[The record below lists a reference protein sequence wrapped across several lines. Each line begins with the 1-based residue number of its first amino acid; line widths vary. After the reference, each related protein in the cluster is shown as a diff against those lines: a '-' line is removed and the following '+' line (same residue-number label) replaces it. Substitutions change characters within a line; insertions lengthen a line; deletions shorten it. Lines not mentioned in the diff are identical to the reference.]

1 MAGIT
6 FMTAILAVLSTPQ
19 RRRGRRS
26 DGGGSGHKAI
36 EGSGHGRD
44 GRQDSGAAVSRTHLS
59 FEGSGPYCW
68 AACLTRENA
77 MSTIAIETVHEGD
90 DVAEAG
96 FRALDRPAPTGAGAP
111 PADDAV
117 RLLARRDGAPVARLS
132 HRVVEGLV
140 DAPGPTGVIGHYEA
154 EDAEA
159 GVDLLRVA
167 GRALAGAGVVRIL
180 GPMDG
185 TTWDRYRLVLADPDT
200 VANPPFLTEPTNP
213 ADYPRHWAAAGFEP
227 VAHYVT
233 QLLRHL
239 DALAERAGTSEQRL
253 EDAGLHVE
261 PLDPARFDE
270 ALDEIHALSLE
281 AFADNLYYS
290 PIGRDRFRAMY
301 RPFRDR
307 VDPDLVLLARDGDDR
322 LAGFIFC
329 VPDLLDPAIADAG
342 RTSRMVVKSL
352 AVAAST
358 RGVGLGSVLMHEAHR
373 RAAEGG
379 FTAAIHA
386 LMHVDNPSLRI
397 SRHGGELYRRYAL
410 FGREP

>member
-1 MAGIT
+1 
-6 FMTAILAVLSTPQ
+6 
-19 RRRGRRS
+19 
-26 DGGGSGHKAI
+26 
-36 EGSGHGRD
+36 
-44 GRQDSGAAVSRTHLS
+44 
-59 FEGSGPYCW
+59 
-68 AACLTRENA
+68 
-77 MSTIAIETVHEGD
+77 MSIIAIETVHEGD
-90 DVAEAG
+90 DVAMAG
-96 FRALDRPAPTGAGAP
+96 FRALDRPGPAGSGAP
-111 PADDAV
+111 PADEATL
-117 RLLARRDGAPVARLS
+117 LLARRDGAPVARLS

-140 DAPGPTGVIGHYEA
+140 GAPGPTGMIGHYEA

-159 GVDLLRVA
+159 GVDLLQAA
-167 GRALAGAGVVRIL
+167 GRALAGAGVARVL

-185 TTWDRYRLVLADPDT
+185 TTWDRYRLALPDPDT
-200 VANPPFLTEPTNP
+200 AANPPFLTEPTNP

-227 VAHYVT
+227 VVHYVS
-233 QLLRHL
+233 QLLQDL
-239 DALAERAGTSEQRL
+239 DALADRADASAARL
-253 EDAGLHVE
+253 EDAGLRVE

-307 VDPDLVLLARDGDDR
+307 IDPTLVLLARDRDDR

-329 VPDLLDPAIADAG
+329 VPDLLDPAIAGKG
-342 RTSRMVVKSL
+342 RPTRIVVKSL
-352 AVAAST
+352 AAAART

-373 RAAEGG
+373 RAAEQG
-379 FTAAIHA
+379 FAAAIHA